1 MALTLPWN
9 GPWKEIAAWTGVGV
23 GALVLSLLATF
34 PYDALHARILAEAQ
48 RLTGME
54 VRVADWAVGM
64 PLGLEWRTVTLSK
77 PAWEPV
83 QLAALEARLGLVK
96 ALTGGVG
103 LDLVVKLD
111 EPSAA
116 GGLAKGT
123 VTASSWSFA
132 GPVAVKGEVRQ
143 IDLSKLVHRYVRHG
157 FLTGDFSH
165 RLNNPQSPADNLKGD
180 GTWKATVKD
189 LALDQIPVGT
199 GRMLSL
205 AFTSVTAGLACK
217 DEVCTVTEMKG
228 DGLDGSFTGEGTV
241 TLQQPL
247 QNSQLALTVT
257 VVPGAG
263 FASKATAFGLPPL
276 PSGTPMTLKVVGPLA
291 QARIAL

>member
-1 MALTLPWN
+1 MALALPWN
-9 GPWKEIAAWTGVGV
+9 GPWKEIAAWATAGVA
-23 GALVLSLLATF
+23 ALVLSLLATF

-83 QLAALEARLGLVK
+83 RLAALEARIGLLK

-103 LDLVVKLD
+103 LDLVVKQE
-111 EPSAA
+111 EPSA

-123 VTASSWSFA
+123 VTATSWSFA

-143 IDLSKLVHRYVRHG
+143 VDLSKLVQRYVRHG
-157 FLTGDFSH
+157 LLTGDFTH
-165 RLNNPQSPADNLKGD
+165 RLDNPQSPAGSLKGE
-180 GTWKATVKD
+180 GSWRATVKD
-189 LALDQIPVGT
+189 LALDQIPIGA

-217 DEVCTVTEMKG
+217 DEICTVTEMKG

-247 QNSQLALTVT
+247 QSSQLALTVT

-263 FASKATAFGLPPL
+263 FASKAAALGLPPL
-276 PSGTPMTLKVVGPLA
+276 PAGTPMTLKVVGPLA